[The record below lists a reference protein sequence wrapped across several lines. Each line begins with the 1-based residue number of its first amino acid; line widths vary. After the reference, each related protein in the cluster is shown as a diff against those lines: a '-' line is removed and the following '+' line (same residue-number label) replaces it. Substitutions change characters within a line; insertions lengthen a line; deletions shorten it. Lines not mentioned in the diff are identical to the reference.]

1 MNKMETKTKAETL
14 QWKVHVCDLL
24 QEILNN
30 PECYA
35 LKIPLKVLANILTQV
50 AQRATELNDKELN
63 KLMMRLSLYAV
74 SDPHDLEY
82 NPELVSKY
90 LTS

>member
-1 MNKMETKTKAETL
+1 MTEKQETENL
-14 QWKVHVCDLL
+14 SMLWKVHVHDLFKETL
-24 QEILNN
+24 AN

-35 LKIPLKVLANILTQV
+35 LKIPLKILMDILAQV
-50 AQRATELNDKELN
+50 AQRATEINDKELN

-74 SDPHDLEY
+74 SDPHDPEY
-82 NPELVSKY
+82 NPEMVSKY